1 MKYPFIGS
9 KLAPSIGVA
18 CTRAV
23 VVMLLAVGAPRA
35 DAQTDYRIGAQDVL
49 NVTVFGEADLSGKY
63 TVEQDGTFTFPLV
76 GRVKAGG
83 ITLREFE
90 QVLKKQ
96 LADGFLKN
104 PQVSIAIETY
114 RSQRILVMGE
124 VRSPGEYLLTSDMTL
139 LAALARAGGTSP
151 AASREAV
158 IVRSRRVP
166 TAASGEGGEAEVIR
180 IDLAELQ
187 AGNTALNITLQDGDT
202 LNVPKAQSV
211 FVTGQVKVPGAY
223 AVDAGTTVLQVLSL
237 AGGLS
242 DRGADN
248 RIRIQRMIKGKL
260 KEVKAKLTD
269 AVQPGDTIIVPQKFF

>member
-1 MKYPFIGS
+1 MKKNRLPWF
-9 KLAPSIGVA
+9 
-18 CTRAV
+18 AV
-23 VVMLLAVGAPRA
+23 VVLWQVALLCSIAPAVH
-35 DAQTDYRIGAQDVL
+35 AQTDYRIGAQDVL
-49 NVTVFGEADLSGKY
+49 NITVYGESELSGKY

-96 LADGFLKN
+96 LTDGFLKN

-158 IVRSRRVP
+158 IVRSRRV
-166 TAASGEGGEAEVIR
+166 ASNGESGAEAEVIR
-180 IDLAELQ
+180 IDLADLQ

-211 FVTGQVKVPGAY
+211 FVSGQVKNPGAY
-223 AVDAGTTVLQVLSL
+223 AVEPGTTVLQVLSL
-237 AGGLS
+237 AGGLT
-242 DRGADN
+242 DRGADS
-248 RIRIQRMIKGKL
+248 RVRIQRMVKGKL
-260 KEVKAKLTD
+260 KETKAKLTD
-269 AVQPGDTIIVPQKFF
+269 TVQPGDTIIVPQKFF